1 MDTTT
6 VDELGKLAALAQ
18 AVATLQSDDAFGPR
32 LEAQDWQQLAPF
44 LSRSEIRAGD
54 LLLRQDQHE
63 RHCYFLERGNLQ
75 VFVTRSTPG
84 THRISVLRAGSIVGE
99 AALFGDI
106 PRMANVEAM
115 SNCVVWTLTAKHFD
129 ELSRRAP
136 AAALKLAHGAAAV
149 LALRTRAN
157 LERALPLS

>member
-1 MDTTT
+1 METST
-6 VDELGKLAALAQ
+6 VDGLGKVAALAQ
-18 AVATLQSDDAFGPR
+18 AVAMLQSDDAFGPR
-32 LEAQDWQQLAPF
+32 LDSEAWLQLTPLLERA
-44 LSRSEIRAGD
+44 EIRAGD
-54 LLLRQDQHE
+54 LLIRQDQHE

-106 PRMANVEAM
+106 ARMANVEAM
-115 SNCVVWTLTAKHFD
+115 SNCVVWTLTAKHFE
-129 ELSRRAP
+129 ELARRSP
-136 AAALKLAHGAAAV
+136 AVALKLAYGAAAV
-149 LALRTRAN
+149 LAARTRAN

>member
-1 MDTTT
+1 MDTNT
-6 VDELGKLAALAQ
+6 VDGVGKLAALAH
-18 AVATLQSDDAFGPR
+18 AVAVLHADDAFGPR
-32 LEAQDWQQLAPF
+32 LDSDDWEQLTPF
-44 LSRSEIRAGD
+44 LVRTEIRAGD
-54 LLLRQDQHE
+54 LLIRQDQRE

-115 SNCVVWTLTAKHFD
+115 SNCVVWTLTAKQFE
-129 ELSRRAP
+129 ELARRSP
-136 AAALKLAHGAAAV
+136 EVALKLAYGAAAV
-149 LALRTRAN
+149 LASRTRAN